1 MSAPGHEDGA
11 PLAGSPEEHQL
22 GVHRGSL
29 DGPTLLVLGGI
40 HGNEPAGVA
49 AARRV
54 LDTLQREQP
63 PMRGVMHCFAGNLRA
78 LASGER
84 YGREDLNRIWLEERI
99 AVEAGAAACEGEDPS
114 PDACTR
120 EHLREAMARAV
131 DADQD
136 GGEVYFLDLHTS
148 SAAGVPFICIGDTLR
163 NRRFA
168 REFPTPVI
176 LGLEEQI
183 DGALLEFLANRG
195 LVTLGF
201 EGGKHD
207 DPSALDAHE
216 AAIWTALGAAGMLPR
231 GWPRVAEARRRLEGS
246 RGGLPRVLEIRYR
259 HAITPE
265 DGFHM
270 RPGFRNFQL
279 VDAGEVL
286 ADDRSGAIEAFRR
299 SRVLLPL
306 YQGQGNDGFFLGHA
320 VNRAWLALSGMMRRL
335 RLDKLAHWLPGVRRQ
350 SGRGDALLVNR
361 RVARWFTVEVFHLLG
376 FRKKR
381 QHGDLLVFSR
391 RKHDT
396 RRPERIDL
404 R

>member
-1 MSAPGHEDGA
+1 MSGTDLPARRPGFAPQDHV
-11 PLAGSPEEHQL
+11 L
-22 GVHRGSL
+22 GVHRGTL
-29 DGPTLLVLGGI
+29 PGPMLLVLGGI

-54 LDTLQREQP
+54 LDTLAREKP
-63 PMRGVMHCFAGNLRA
+63 PMRGVMHCFAGNLEA
-78 LASGER
+78 LDAGER

-99 AVEAGAAACEGEDPS
+99 AVEAGEAACGGDDPS
-114 PDACTR
+114 PDACAR
-120 EHLREAMARAV
+120 ERLRAALAAAV
-131 DADQD
+131 EADQ
-136 GGEVYFLDLHTS
+136 GHGEVHFLDLHTS
-148 SAAGVPFICIGDTLR
+148 SAAGVPFICVGDTLR

-207 DPSALDAHE
+207 DPAALDAHE
-216 AAIWTALGAAGMLPR
+216 AAIWTALGGAGMLPR
-231 GWPRVAEARRRLEGS
+231 GWPRVAEARRHLERS

-265 DGFHM
+265 HGFRM

-286 ADDRSGAIEAFRR
+286 ADDRSGPIEAQRR
-299 SRVLLPL
+299 GRVLLPL
-306 YQGQGNDGFFLGHA
+306 YQGQGNDGFFLGNS
-320 VNRAWLALSGMMRRL
+320 VNRFWLALSGTMRRL
-335 RLDKLAHWLPGVRRQ
+335 RMDRLAPLLPGVRRDPE
-350 SGRGDALLVNR
+350 RDDALVVNR
-361 RVARWFTVEVFHLLG
+361 RVARWFTVQVFHLLG
-376 FRKKR
+376 FRKR
-381 QHGDLLVFSR
+381 RERGETLVFSR
-391 RKHDT
+391 RRHDF